1 MFVRPSILRSVR
13 ILPGRLPD
21 QVGNMLSCLRW
32 ERRRWRRWRR
42 SPVLSPGHEL
52 QLWGNVRSR

>member
-21 QVGNMLSCLRW
+21 QVGNMLSWLRW
-32 ERRRWRRWRR
+32 ERRRWRR

-52 QLWGNVRSR
+52 QLWGNVCSR